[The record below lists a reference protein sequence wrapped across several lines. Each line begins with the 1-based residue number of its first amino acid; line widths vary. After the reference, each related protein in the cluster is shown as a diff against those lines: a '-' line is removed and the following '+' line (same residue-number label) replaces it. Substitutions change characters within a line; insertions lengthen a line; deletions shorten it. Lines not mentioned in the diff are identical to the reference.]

1 MNKKKMFNLIADLC
15 SDAIHLSRQSTEQ
28 NAIEAAFRCF
38 DTAVDALEYAAARK
52 TTAELEKSAEV
63 YEQAQQQYEKAEAQK
78 KQNAAQ
84 RARYEQQET
93 WETRLAEL
101 KESCEEQRH
110 KMEQSMDDRA
120 IVRTIGHQMADN
132 LDQTTKII
140 QQRIEQLS
148 ATEEMVNRNQTEI
161 LKLQQVQQDILRHF
175 TQLTA
180 YETGGK

>member
-28 NAIEAAFRCF
+28 NAIEADFRCF

-93 WETRLAEL
+93 WETRLAE
-101 KESCEEQRH
+101 
-110 KMEQSMDDRA
+110 MEQSMDDRA

-175 TQLTA
+175 TQLIA

>member
-1 MNKKKMFNLIADLC
+1 MFCLIADLC

-28 NAIEAAFRCF
+28 NAIEAALRCF

-110 KMEQSMDDRA
+110 KMEQSMGDRA

-175 TQLTA
+175 TQLIA

>member
-1 MNKKKMFNLIADLC
+1 MTDNSRKISIFAISYIIPNKNGRSLLNI
-15 SDAIHLSRQSTEQ
+15 STKW
-28 NAIEAAFRCF
+28 F
-38 DTAVDALEYAAARK
+38 
-52 TTAELEKSAEV
+52 
-63 YEQAQQQYEKAEAQK
+63 

-175 TQLTA
+175 TQLIA